1 MNKTDNKIKTQG
13 ERLREIR
20 NTLNLSQEE
29 FGKVFNTSKQY
40 ISKLENNLVQL
51 NNEKM
56 VILATSYNVN
66 INYILTGKGSIFII
80 EKN

>member
-1 MNKTDNKIKTQG
+1 MDKTDNKTKTQG

-20 NTLNLSQEE
+20 TALNLSQEE

-40 ISKLENNLVQL
+40 ISKLENNLVLL

-56 VILATSYNVN
+56 VILATLYNINVN
-66 INYILTGKGSIFII
+66 YLLTGKGSIFFD
-80 EKN
+80 